1 MTMSSRHPT
10 EISKMNTYIS
20 MYLADIKQTDLHN
33 VPVLHT
39 QRVQELLGLFSISI
53 QNALVSVPSEVKT
66 TEFLQ
71 MYRCTINGVQ
81 FDSVNIRNPHS
92 RGQAAAS

>member
-1 MTMSSRHPT
+1 MSSRHPT
-10 EISKMNTYIS
+10 NISKMNIYIHVS
-20 MYLADIKQTDLHN
+20 SRHLADLHDI
-33 VPVLHT
+33 PVLHT

-71 MYRCTINGVQ
+71 MYRCTINDVQ